1 VQAVSITKML
11 GAKMRGEPNF
21 YLVNLSH
28 LLIIIY
34 LIKTVQKNSAKWKK
48 AMILLFF
55 FNLDHS
61 KLFIINK
68 QKTTQIINYLV

>member
-1 VQAVSITKML
+1 
-11 GAKMRGEPNF
+11 
-21 YLVNLSH
+21 
-28 LLIIIY
+28 
-34 LIKTVQKNSAKWKK
+34 
-48 AMILLFF
+48 MILLFF